1 MSKVNAVEQ
10 TLLLLTQS
18 GAAEELSEI
27 KRGIEK
33 ESLRLDARGVLAM
46 TDHPLSLGS
55 ALTHS
60 CITTD
65 YSEALLE
72 FITPPS
78 SDIDQSLQ
86 LLTEIHQYLYQ
97 SIGDE
102 KLWVCSM
109 PCILR
114 GEENIRIAKYGASN
128 IGRMKTIYRLGL
140 GHRYGR
146 LMQTIA
152 GIHYNYSVPTAFWER
167 WLQLD
172 QPESLKDEITSRY
185 FGLIRNFK
193 RYGWLLLYLFGAS
206 PAVCK
211 TFLEGQQHS
220 LEQLDPQSFYA
231 PFATSLRMSDLGYQT
246 DAQSNIRIN
255 FNSLDEYTA
264 ALQRATTTSHPAY
277 EKIGVK
283 KDGQY
288 LQLNT
293 NLLQI
298 DNEYYSPIRPK
309 QTIMPSE
316 KPTSALVARGVE
328 YIELRCID
336 LNPFIPTGINASQI
350 HFLDTFLTWCLLQ
363 DSPPLDSDE
372 SRQCAQNVTSTAL
385 SGRDPE
391 LKLLRREGEIGLRQ
405 WGEEL
410 IKSIEPVASLLDEVN
425 HGGSY
430 QQAIDDIGQRLRD
443 DSLLPSARILDEME
457 ENGES
462 FFHFAM
468 RKAVEHEKN
477 FKSDKLNEEKW
488 RWFEGLASASL
499 SHQQQIEESDS
510 LSFDQFLAQ
519 YFAG

>member
-1 MSKVNAVEQ
+1 MKSNGGV
-10 TLLLLTQS
+10 
-18 GAAEELSEI
+18 
-27 KRGIEK
+27 EK

-231 PFATSLRMSDLGYQT
+231 PFATFI
-246 DAQSNIRIN
+246 A
-255 FNSLDEYTA
+255 DE
-264 ALQRATTTSHPAY
+264 
-277 EKIGVK
+277 
-283 KDGQY
+283 
-288 LQLNT
+288 
-293 NLLQI
+293 
-298 DNEYYSPIRPK
+298 
-309 QTIMPSE
+309 
-316 KPTSALVARGVE
+316 
-328 YIELRCID
+328 
-336 LNPFIPTGINASQI
+336 
-350 HFLDTFLTWCLLQ
+350 
-363 DSPPLDSDE
+363 
-372 SRQCAQNVTSTAL
+372 
-385 SGRDPE
+385 
-391 LKLLRREGEIGLRQ
+391 
-405 WGEEL
+405 
-410 IKSIEPVASLLDEVN
+410 
-425 HGGSY
+425 
-430 QQAIDDIGQRLRD
+430 
-443 DSLLPSARILDEME
+443 
-457 ENGES
+457 
-462 FFHFAM
+462 
-468 RKAVEHEKN
+468 
-477 FKSDKLNEEKW
+477 
-488 RWFEGLASASL
+488 
-499 SHQQQIEESDS
+499 
-510 LSFDQFLAQ
+510 
-519 YFAG
+519 